1 MQTESEAASKKI
13 DKFGPGAAV
22 AVEIPLSDGSVAMLT
37 GRIISR
43 DAKHI
48 VLSSAAMIKDTGRR
62 TAFFAGQF
70 DSDCEIELYS
80 DDVQLPAAR
89 AIFYAWPHALPDRQR

>member
-1 MQTESEAASKKI
+1 MEARSNVSRKKI
-13 DKFGPGAAV
+13 NKFGPGAAV
-22 AVEIPLSDGSVAMLT
+22 AVEIPLGDGAVAMLT
-37 GRIISR
+37 GRIVSR

-62 TAFFAGQF
+62 TAFFAGEF
-70 DSDCEIELYS
+70 DSDCEIELYA

-89 AIFYAWPHALPDRQR
+89 AIFYAWPHALPACQR